1 MDAVAMQT
9 EIKAV
14 IDILNDVK
22 KSKDVSRLDSAIDRL
37 LKLQKAVKT
46 GQRLVAKTGPES
58 SFHKNDVF

>member
-1 MDAVAMQT
+1 
-9 EIKAV
+9 
-14 IDILNDVK
+14 
-22 KSKDVSRLDSAIDRL
+22 VSRLDSAIDRL